1 MKKFT
6 TVLLIGIF
14 FLAALAGCGDSAEN
28 QQEDFL
34 CVFSF
39 CGSGDLFSVS
49 NGVIVLTPQE
59 QTVYCGA
66 IEAHNEIFDSITACT
81 GTLYFEENGEE
92 NILIS
97 NGVVD
102 KTGGTI
108 NVFDSLGSVSGGII
122 PISQIDA
129 LRNGLRLDLS
139 VSDIS
144 GDTFTFTLDLDVTEV
159 LEQAK

>member
-1 MKKFT
+1 M
-6 TVLLIGIF
+6 
-14 FLAALAGCGDSAEN
+14 
-28 QQEDFL
+28 
-34 CVFSF
+34 
-39 CGSGDLFSVS
+39 
-49 NGVIVLTPQE
+49 
-59 QTVYCGA
+59 
-66 IEAHNEIFDSITACT
+66 
-81 GTLYFEENGEE
+81 
-92 NILIS
+92 IS

-102 KTGGTI
+102 KTGGTV